1 MIKKLLSIAAVVAM
15 PLFAANAQES
25 VAKVVFE
32 EDFSLLTTGEVGAP
46 DTETAILNADGT
58 IKSEYVHKA
67 GWKVTSSA
75 QSAGG
80 AIFLNQN
87 TLANYM
93 LSPKFDVS
101 ASVDQEI
108 TVEFDAYINNEAGRG
123 YDFIYALHPNATSTN
138 NDQWV
143 GANIFYGD
151 WTHVTFSTNAEKSIG
166 GKALKGFPGSGV
178 LEVGIKTLWNT
189 VYIKNLKVTINVDPN
204 AGSGEAKDFTGTYSF
219 KGTKQ
224 IPSTS
229 EKDPWANWPK
239 EEYLFNISKN
249 EGDDADVYP
258 YLVNYFAE
266 ALNTNT
272 NENLHAPALKAKPT
286 ADGTSLEM
294 CIGHDYKFQTAQN
307 HAELAGPNGAD
318 DTATTLTISPIADSE
333 NYTIVDGFQII
344 MHQEEVRMGDWIF
357 TNEGWKNQ
365 CKFTDIVITR
375 TGDVDAID
383 SIVADEKADVVAP
396 EGVYT
401 INGAKIRNTNDAS
414 DLQPGFYIIGGK
426 KVVIR

>member
-1 MIKKLLSIAAVVAM
+1 MIKKLLSIAAVVVM

-25 VAKVVFE
+25 VEKVVLE
-32 EDFSLLTTGEVGAP
+32 EDFSLMTAGTFGDPDKTTS
-46 DTETAILNADGT
+46 IINADGT

-67 GWKVTSSA
+67 GWKATEA
-75 QSAGG
+75 YSAGG
-80 AIFLNQN
+80 SIYCPAGKNGRLYTP
-87 TLANYM
+87 TLD
-93 LSPKFDVS
+93 LS
-101 ASVDQEI
+101 ASVDGKCKIVYEVYTGAGDYYSVVNESGTVLGGAKLYSETDWFEI
-108 TVEFDAYINNEAGRG
+108 TRELDIPESGVVSYG
-123 YDFIYALHPNATSTN
+123 LATSIL
-138 NDQWV
+138 
-143 GANIFYGD
+143 AAYYR
-151 WTHVTFSTNAEKSIG
+151 SI
-166 GKALKGFPGSGV
+166 
-178 LEVGIKTLWNT
+178 
-189 VYIKNLKVTINVDPN
+189 KVIINVDPN

-219 KGTKQ
+219 KGTKT
-224 IPSTS
+224 ITSTNAN
-229 EKDPWANWPK
+229 DAWANWPK

-286 ADGTSLEM
+286 ADGASLEM
-294 CIGHDYKFQTAQN
+294 CIGHNYRFKDGQN

-375 TGDVDAID
+375 TGDVNAID
-383 SIVADEKADVVAP
+383 SIVADEKAEVVAP

>member
-1 MIKKLLSIAAVVAM
+1 MIKKLLSIAAVVVM

-32 EDFSLLTTGEVGAP
+32 EDFSLLTTGKPTNP
-46 DTETAILNADGT
+46 DKDNAILNGDGT

-67 GWKVTSSA
+67 GWTA
-75 QSAGG
+75 TEAYSAGG
-80 AIFLNQN
+80 AIWIPGNPSAVL
-87 TLANYM
+87 
-93 LSPKFDVS
+93 LSPSIDAS
-101 ASVDQEI
+101 ASVDKEVTI
-108 TVEFDAYINNEAGRG
+108 ELDAYVPAGG
-123 YDFIYALHPNATSTN
+123 AYIYMLHPDATSTEGSQFVSISQSASE
-138 NDQWV
+138 DGW
-143 GANIFYGD
+143 F
-151 WTHVTFSTNAEKSIG
+151 HVTFSTTAEKKPLHKLSD
-166 GKALKGFPGSGV
+166 SGV
-178 LEVGIKTLWNT
+178 MKVGIKSYGNA
-189 VYIKNLKVTINVDPN
+189 VCIKNLKVTINVDPN

-294 CIGHDYKFQTAQN
+294 CIGHNFSFQSSQN
-307 HAELAGPNGAD
+307 HAEIAGPNGVD
-318 DTATTLTISPIADSE
+318 DSASTLIISPIADSE

-344 MHQEEVRMGDWIF
+344 MHQEEVDLGFYKIPESKK
-357 TNEGWKNQ
+357 NE

-383 SIVADEKADVVAP
+383 TIVADEKAVTAP
-396 EGVYT
+396 EGVFT

>member
-25 VAKVVFE
+25 VTKVVFE
-32 EDFSLLTTGEVGAP
+32 EDFSLLTTGEPTNP
-46 DTETAILNADGT
+46 DKANAVLNADGT

-67 GWKVTSSA
+67 GWTA
-75 QSAGG
+75 TEAYSAGG
-80 AIFLNQN
+80 AIWIPSNPSAVL
-87 TLANYM
+87 
-93 LSPKFDVS
+93 LSPSIDAS
-101 ASVDQEI
+101 ASIDKEVTIEL
-108 TVEFDAYINNEAGRG
+108 DAYLPAGG
-123 YDFIYALHPNATSTN
+123 AYIYMLHPNATSTA
-138 NDQWV
+138 NDQFISIREITSEDGWV
-143 GANIFYGD
+143 HF
-151 WTHVTFSTNAEKSIG
+151 TFSTTAASKPLHKLSD
-166 GKALKGFPGSGV
+166 SGV
-178 LEVGIKTLWNT
+178 MKVGIKSFGNA
-189 VYIKNLKVTINVDPN
+189 VCIKNLKVTINVDPN
-204 AGSGEAKDFTGTYSF
+204 AGGGEAKDFTGTYSF
-219 KGTKQ
+219 KGTKK
-224 IPSTS
+224 ITSTN
-229 EKDPWANWPK
+229 EGDTWANWPK
-239 EEYLFNISKN
+239 EEYLFNISRN

-294 CIGHDYKFQTAQN
+294 CIGHDFPFQSSQN
-307 HAELAGPNGAD
+307 HAEIAGPNGVD
-318 DTATTLTISPIADSE
+318 DSASTLIISPIADSE

-344 MHQEEVRMGDWIF
+344 MHQEEVNLGFYTIP
-357 TNEGWKNQ
+357 ESKKNQ

-383 SIVADEKADVVAP
+383 TIVVDEKAAVAP
-396 EGVYT
+396 EGVFT
-401 INGAKIRNTNDAS
+401 INGAKIRNTNDAT

>member
-1 MIKKLLSIAAVVAM
+1 MIKKLLSIAVLAM

-25 VAKVVFE
+25 VEKVVFE

-67 GWKVTSSA
+67 GWTA
-75 QSAGG
+75 TEAYSAGG
-80 AIFLNQN
+80 AIWIPGNPSAVL
-87 TLANYM
+87 
-93 LSPKFDVS
+93 LSPSIDAS
-101 ASVDQEI
+101 ASVDKEVTI
-108 TVEFDAYINNEAGRG
+108 ELDAYLPAGG
-123 YDFIYALHPNATSTN
+123 AFIYMLHPDATSTEGSQFVSILKQTTE
-138 NDQWV
+138 DEWV
-143 GANIFYGD
+143 HF
-151 WTHVTFSTNAEKSIG
+151 TFSTTAASKPLHKLSD
-166 GKALKGFPGSGV
+166 SGV
-178 LEVGIKTLWNT
+178 MKVGIKSYGNP
-189 VYIKNLKVTINVDPN
+189 VCIKNLKVTINVDPN

-219 KGTKQ
+219 KGTKT
-224 IPSTS
+224 ITSTNAN
-229 EKDPWANWPK
+229 DAWANWPK

-249 EGDDADVYP
+249 EGADADVYP

-266 ALNTNT
+266 ALNANK
-272 NENLHAPALKAKPT
+272 NENVWAPALKAKPT

-294 CIGHDYKFQTAQN
+294 CIGHNYKFQTAQN

-344 MHQEEVRMGDWIF
+344 MHQEEVNLGFYTIPESKK
-357 TNEGWKNQ
+357 NE

-383 SIVADEKADVVAP
+383 TIVADEKAVTAP

>member
-1 MIKKLLSIAAVVAM
+1 MIKKLLSIAAVVVM

-58 IKSEYVHKA
+58 IKSEYIHKA

-204 AGSGEAKDFTGTYSF
+204 AAGGGEAKDFSGKYSF
-219 KGTKQ
+219 TSTKE
-224 IPSTS
+224 ITATSTQAY
-229 EKDPWANWPK
+229 ANWAQQ
-239 EEYLFNISKN
+239 EFDFNIKKN

-258 YLVNYFAE
+258 FIIENFPVFINGNDNSIVKNNT
-266 ALNTNT
+266 LN
-272 NENLHAPALKAKPT
+272 AKVSD
-286 ADGTSLEM
+286 DGSSLIVM
-294 CIGHDYKFQTAQN
+294 IGHNNFINGNNNN
-307 HAELAGPNGAD
+307 HRELCGPNGKD
-318 DTATTLTISPIADSE
+318 DTAETLTISPVADSD
-333 NYTIVDGFQII
+333 NYTIVDGFSVIAHTPAFAI
-344 MHQEEVRMGDWIF
+344 FPEEKI
-357 TNEGWKNQ
+357 NL
-365 CKFTDIVITR
+365 CKYTDIVITR

-383 SIVADEKADVVAP
+383 TIVADEKAVTAP
-396 EGVYT
+396 EGVFT

>member
-46 DTETAILNADGT
+46 DTETAILNEDGT

-67 GWKVTSSA
+67 GWTISAA

-80 AIFLNQN
+80 SIRFDKTIYLTAPVLD
-87 TLANYM
+87 
-93 LSPKFDVS
+93 LS
-101 ASVDQEI
+101 ATVDGEI
-108 TVEFDAYINNEAGRG
+108 TVEFDVYAENTAGRG
-123 YDFIYALHPNATSTN
+123 AEFVYIKQIMGSSSNEISHMFYAET
-138 NDQWV
+138 
-143 GANIFYGD
+143 
-151 WTHVTFSTNAEKSIG
+151 WTHVTFSSNKDKSDEPNKNFATIPSNG
-166 GKALKGFPGSGV
+166 VIQLALKSV
-178 LEVGIKTLWNT
+178 WNSI
-189 VYIKNLKVTINVDPN
+189 YIKNFKVIINVDPN
-204 AGSGEAKDFTGTYSF
+204 AGGGEAKDFTGKYSF
-219 KGTKQ
+219 TSTKE
-224 IPSTS
+224 ITS
-229 EKDPWANWPK
+229 PLEGDTWATYPQA
-239 EEYLFNISKN
+239 EFDFTITKN

-258 YLVNYFAE
+258 YLINEFP
-266 ALNTNT
+266 ALIPASGNKYATN
-272 NENLHAPALKAKPT
+272 PLKAKPT

-294 CIGHDYKFQTAQN
+294 GIGHANKVYGTQD
-307 HAELAGPNGAD
+307 HEDIEGPNGKD

-333 NYTIVDGFQII
+333 NYTIVDGFQIVK
-344 MHQEEVRMGDWIF
+344 HVDLGFYSEKR
-357 TNEGWKNQ
+357 NL

-383 SIVADEKADVVAP
+383 TIVVDEKAVTAP
-396 EGVYT
+396 EGVFT

>member
-46 DTETAILNADGT
+46 DTETAIINADGT

-67 GWKVTSSA
+67 GWTISAA

-80 AIFLNQN
+80 SIRFDKMIYLTAPVLD
-87 TLANYM
+87 
-93 LSPKFDVS
+93 LS
-101 ASVDQEI
+101 ATVDGEI
-108 TVEFDAYINNEAGRG
+108 TVEFDVYAENTAGRG
-123 YDFIYALHPNATSTN
+123 GDFVYIKQIMGSSSNEISHMFAAET
-138 NDQWV
+138 
-143 GANIFYGD
+143 
-151 WTHVTFSTNAEKSIG
+151 WTHVTFSSNTDKTDEPKKNFATIPSNGVIQL
-166 GKALKGFPGSGV
+166 ALKSA
-178 LEVGIKTLWNT
+178 WNSI
-189 VYIKNLKVTINVDPN
+189 YIKNFKVTINVDPN
-204 AGSGEAKDFTGTYSF
+204 AGGGEAKDFTGTYSF

-266 ALNTNT
+266 AFNTNT
-272 NENLHAPALKAKPT
+272 NQNVWAPALKAKPT

-294 CIGHDYKFQTAQN
+294 CIGHNFSFQSSQN
-307 HAELAGPNGAD
+307 HAEIAGPNGVD
-318 DTATTLTISPIADSE
+318 DSASTLIISPIADSE

-344 MHQEEVRMGDWIF
+344 MHQEEVNLGFYTIPESKK
-357 TNEGWKNQ
+357 NE

>member
-46 DTETAILNADGT
+46 DTETAILNEDGT

-67 GWKVTSSA
+67 GWTISAA

-80 AIFLNQN
+80 SIRFDKTIYLTAPVLD
-87 TLANYM
+87 
-93 LSPKFDVS
+93 LS
-101 ASVDQEI
+101 ATVDGEI
-108 TVEFDAYINNEAGRG
+108 TVEFDVYAENTAGRG
-123 YDFIYALHPNATSTN
+123 GEFVYIKQIMGSSSNEISHMFYAET
-138 NDQWV
+138 
-143 GANIFYGD
+143 
-151 WTHVTFSTNAEKSIG
+151 WTHVTFSSNKDKSDEPNKNFATIPSNG
-166 GKALKGFPGSGV
+166 VIQLALKSV
-178 LEVGIKTLWNT
+178 WNSI
-189 VYIKNLKVTINVDPN
+189 YIKNFKVTINVDPN
-204 AGSGEAKDFTGTYSF
+204 AAGGGEAKDFTGTYSF
-219 KGTKQ
+219 KGTKT
-224 IPSTS
+224 ITSTNTG
-229 EKDPWANWPK
+229 DPWANWPK

-266 ALNTNT
+266 AFNTNT
-272 NENLHAPALKAKPT
+272 NKNVWAPTLKAKPT
-286 ADGTSLEM
+286 TDGTSLEM
-294 CIGHDYKFQTAQN
+294 CIGHDFPFQSSQN
-307 HAELAGPNGAD
+307 HAEIAGPNGVD
-318 DTATTLTISPIADSE
+318 DSASTLIISPIADSE

-344 MHQEEVRMGDWIF
+344 MHQEEVDLGFYKIPESKK
-357 TNEGWKNQ
+357 NE

-383 SIVADEKADVVAP
+383 TIVVDEKAAVAP
-396 EGVYT
+396 EGVFT